1 MLERMFTSWW
11 EHITTLMFV
20 GDKGMLGA
28 STEG

>member
-11 EHITTLMFV
+11 EHIITLMFV
-20 GDKGMLGA
+20 GGKGMLGA